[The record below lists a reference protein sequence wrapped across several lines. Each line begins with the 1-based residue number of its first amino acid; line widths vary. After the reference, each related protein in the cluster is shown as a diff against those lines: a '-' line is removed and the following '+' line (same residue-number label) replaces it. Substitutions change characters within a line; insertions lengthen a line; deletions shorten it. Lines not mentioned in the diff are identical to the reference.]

1 MGGGYFTQAGVFL
14 IEVTFGLYVIAVML
28 RFLLATVRADF
39 HNQVSQFIV
48 KITNP
53 PITFLRRFIPSFMA
67 IDWATLVLMFVI
79 QLVAIV
85 LTVLLIAGGVPAPM
99 GLLVMT
105 IAELLKT
112 LVYLYLF
119 IIIVQV
125 VISWINPGAYN
136 PITVIMFQLTEPVL
150 RPARKLIPP
159 AGGFDWSALVVLIVL
174 QLALILI
181 VSPIA
186 DIGRRLAV
194 G

>member
-1 MGGGYFTQAGVFL
+1 MSGNYLTQAGIFL

-39 HNQVSQFIV
+39 HNQLSQFIV

-53 PITFLRRFIPSFMA
+53 PVVFLRRFIPSFMA

-79 QLVAIV
+79 QLIAIV
-85 LTVLLIAGGVPAPM
+85 LTILLIAGGIPAPM
-99 GLLVMT
+99 GLIVMT

-112 LVYLYLF
+112 LVYIYLF
-119 IIIVQV
+119 IIFVQV

-136 PITVIMFQLTEPVL
+136 PITVIMYQLSEPL
-150 RPARKLIPP
+150 LKPARKMIPP
-159 AGGFDWSALVVLIVL
+159 AGGFDWSVLLVLIAL

>member
-1 MGGGYFTQAGVFL
+1 MGGNYFSQAGVFL

-53 PITFLRRFIPSFMA
+53 PVIFLRRFIPSFMA
-67 IDWATLVLMFVI
+67 IDWSTLVLMFIV
-79 QLVAIV
+79 QLIAIV
-85 LTVLLIAGGVPAPM
+85 LTVLLLAGGIPAPM
-99 GLLVMT
+99 GLVVMT
-105 IAELLKT
+105 FAELLKT
-112 LVYLYLF
+112 LIYLYLF
-119 IIIVQV
+119 VIIVQV

-136 PITVIMFQLTEPVL
+136 PMTVIMYQLTEPLL
-150 RPARKLIPP
+150 RPARKIIPP
-159 AGGFDWSALVVLIVL
+159 AGGFDWSALIVLIAL
-174 QLALILI
+174 QLALILV